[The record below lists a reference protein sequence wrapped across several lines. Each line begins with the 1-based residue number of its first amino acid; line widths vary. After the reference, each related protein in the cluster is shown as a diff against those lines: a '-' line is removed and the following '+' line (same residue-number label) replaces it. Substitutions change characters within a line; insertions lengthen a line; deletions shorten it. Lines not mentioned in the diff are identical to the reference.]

1 MNGDNF
7 GFGFLIKINNV
18 NKRLGSPNLLLII
31 ERVYNM
37 KIAIT
42 GKGGVGK
49 TTLAGILA
57 RQFASAGYRVL
68 AIDADPD
75 ANLASSIGIPET
87 IFNNITPFSKMKELA
102 KERTGA
108 EEGYGSLFILNPR
121 VDDLPEKFWVE
132 HEGVRLLVMGTVEQG
147 GTGCVCP
154 EHTLLKRLMQHLL
167 VQREEVVIMDM
178 EAGIEH
184 LGRGTAGMVDA
195 LIVVVEPGLR
205 SIQTAKCI
213 QQLARDIGILQ
224 VFVVGSKVT
233 GDSDKKFIK
242 ENIPELDL
250 LGIMPKSK
258 EIVESDLLGVSAF
271 DLGGP
276 VVQEVGR
283 IRDELIQ
290 KIRIN

>member
-1 MNGDNF
+1 
-7 GFGFLIKINNV
+7 
-18 NKRLGSPNLLLII
+18 
-31 ERVYNM
+31 M

-49 TTLAGILA
+49 TTLAGILS
-57 RQFASAGYRVL
+57 RQFASSGYRVL

-87 IFNNITPFSKMKELA
+87 IFKNITPFSKMKELA

-108 EEGYGSLFILNPR
+108 EEGYGSLFILNPK

-205 SIQTAKCI
+205 SIQTAKHI
-213 QQLARDIGILQ
+213 QKLAKDLRIKQ
-224 VFVVGSKVT
+224 VYIVGSKVT
-233 GDSDKKFIK
+233 SESDVEFIK
-242 ENIPELDL
+242 ENAPELCL
-250 LGIMPKSK
+250 LGIMPMSK
-258 EIVESDLLGVSAF
+258 EVVESDLLGMSAF

-276 VVQEVGR
+276 VVEKVGK
-283 IRDELIQ
+283 IKAELIQ
-290 KIRIN
+290 KLGTADA